1 MYTIINIF
9 KEIKEKNMESFKEL
23 SSKIANFFA
32 NNGLNILASIL
43 IFIIG
48 FILIKLICKLLL
60 KIVYAT
66 KIDNAIGGFIVG
78 LLQVFLWL
86 LLAFAIV
93 SMLGLS
99 GNSFLIAFSSV
110 ALAVGMALKDSLANI
125 ANGIVIIIT
134 KPFKKGDHIEIAG
147 TEGIVKSVKILTTE
161 IFTFD
166 NKRIVLPNSAI
177 VNGTLTNYTAN
188 PTRRVDIVIGVSY
201 DSDIKLVK
209 KVLTNLLDDHKSV
222 LDVPS
227 PTIILKAFSDSSLD
241 FQLKFWVKTDDYYS
255 ALFDINEKIVEEF
268 RKNNIEIPYN
278 KLDVKLLN
286 QQGDK

>member
-1 MYTIINIF
+1 
-9 KEIKEKNMESFKEL
+9 MESFKEL

-147 TEGIVKSVKILTTE
+147 IEGIVRSVKILTTE

-209 KVLTNLLDDHKSV
+209 KVLTNLLDDHKLV

-286 QQGDK
+286 QKGDK

>member
-1 MYTIINIF
+1 
-9 KEIKEKNMESFKEL
+9 MESFKEL
-23 SSKIANFFA
+23 SSKISNFFA

-99 GNSFLIAFSSV
+99 GNSFLIAISSV

-147 TEGIVKSVKILTTE
+147 TEGIVRSVKILTTE

-209 KVLTNLLDDHKSV
+209 KVLTNLLDDHKLV

-286 QQGDK
+286 QKGDK

>member
-1 MYTIINIF
+1 
-9 KEIKEKNMESFKEL
+9 MESFKEL

-147 TEGIVKSVKILTTE
+147 TEGIVRSVKILTTE

-209 KVLTNLLDDHKSV
+209 KVLTNLLDDHKLV

-286 QQGDK
+286 KKGDK

>member
-1 MYTIINIF
+1 
-9 KEIKEKNMESFKEL
+9 MESFKEL

-99 GNSFLIAFSSV
+99 GNSFLIAFSSL

-147 TEGIVKSVKILTTE
+147 TEGIVRSVKILTTE

-209 KVLTNLLDDHKSV
+209 KVLTNLLDDHKLV

-286 QQGDK
+286 QKGDK

>member
-1 MYTIINIF
+1 
-9 KEIKEKNMESFKEL
+9 MESFKEL

-147 TEGIVKSVKILTTE
+147 TEGIVRSVKILTTE

-188 PTRRVDIVIGVSY
+188 PTRRVDIVISVSY

-209 KVLTNLLDDHKSV
+209 KVLTNLLDDHKLV

-286 QQGDK
+286 QKGDK

>member
-1 MYTIINIF
+1 
-9 KEIKEKNMESFKEL
+9 MESFKEL

-99 GNSFLIAFSSV
+99 GNSFLIAISSV

-147 TEGIVKSVKILTTE
+147 TEGIVRSVKILTTE

-209 KVLTNLLDDHKSV
+209 KVLTNLLDDHKLV

-255 ALFDINEKIVEEF
+255 VLFDINEKIVEEF

-286 QQGDK
+286 QKGDK

>member
-1 MYTIINIF
+1 
-9 KEIKEKNMESFKEL
+9 MESFKEL

>member
-1 MYTIINIF
+1 
-9 KEIKEKNMESFKEL
+9 MESFKEL

-209 KVLTNLLDDHKSV
+209 KVLTNLLDDHKLV

>member
-1 MYTIINIF
+1 
-9 KEIKEKNMESFKEL
+9 MESFKEL

-147 TEGIVKSVKILTTE
+147 TEGIVRSVKILTTE

-209 KVLTNLLDDHKSV
+209 KVLTNLLDDHKLV

-286 QQGDK
+286 QKGDK

>member
-1 MYTIINIF
+1 
-9 KEIKEKNMESFKEL
+9 MESFKEL

-99 GNSFLIAFSSV
+99 GNSFLIAISSV

-147 TEGIVKSVKILTTE
+147 TEGIVRSVKILTTE

-209 KVLTNLLDDHKSV
+209 KVLTNLLDDHKLV

-286 QQGDK
+286 QKGDK